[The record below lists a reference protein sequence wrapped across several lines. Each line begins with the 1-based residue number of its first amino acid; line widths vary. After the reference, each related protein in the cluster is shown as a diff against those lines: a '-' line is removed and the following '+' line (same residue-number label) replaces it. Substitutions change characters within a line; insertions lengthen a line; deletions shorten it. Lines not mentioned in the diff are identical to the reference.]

1 MDKKQ
6 NVAREDFRQYLM
18 VVMGLSEAS
27 AKSYDAYVSGVEHV
41 LLGKTVDAIVSSD
54 GEMQAAI
61 VQLRKHEPKNTASNY
76 MSGLRAYYRF
86 KNGREFGTK
95 DTPERDG
102 DIPFEVRKRLNDM
115 KYRKYESENRL
126 WQQLFQLWTAVVLVV
141 PTLTIHGMEVTPLL
155 SMRLTFTA
163 LLFSMVG
170 LPIWFIVLKKP
181 IRQAAAIQEHE
192 RKLASGDETCL
203 EIDISKATLVESL
216 CQCGTVVL
224 LGTTFLLLFVSIFW
238 SVLVNRPES
247 NWLW

>member
-1 MDKKQ
+1 MDKQ
-6 NVAREDFRQYLM
+6 HVVREDFRQYLM

-27 AKSYDAYVSGVEHV
+27 ARSYDAYVSGVERV

-54 GEMQAAI
+54 GEMQTAI
-61 VQLRKHEPKNTASNY
+61 AQLRKHEPKNMASNY

-95 DTPERDG
+95 DTRERDN

-115 KYRKYESENRL
+115 KYRQYESENRL
-126 WQQLFQLWTAVVLVV
+126 WQQMFQLWIAVVLVV
-141 PTLTIHGMEVTPLL
+141 PALTIRGMEVTPLL
-155 SMRLTFTA
+155 SMRLIFTV
-163 LLFSMVG
+163 LLCGMGG
-170 LPIWFIVLKKP
+170 LPIWLIVLKKP
-181 IRQAAAIQEHE
+181 IRQAAEIPVHE

-203 EIDISKATLVESL
+203 EMDVSKTTRVELL
-216 CQCGTVVL
+216 CQWGASVL
-224 LGTTFLLLFVSIFW
+224 LAVTFLSLLGSIVW